1 MDEKSMKK
9 SFSGLGLRFLIGT
22 LIIYAV
28 QIAVAGVV
36 GMLKPEWLDNA
47 TITLILSVMPLYLI
61 GMPVFAAGGGI
72 GYLFKPTFGFLAGF
86 FVAVCL
92 MGVMKTGPLMKC
104 TAGLLADYLTGFFWY
119 LFMMYAVYQQPLGMI
134 AAFINCFTTII
145 PDYLLCLCACAIARR
160 LAPVVRH
167 G

>member
-61 GMPVFAAGGGI
+61 
-72 GYLFKPTFGFLAGF
+72 
-86 FVAVCL
+86 CL
-92 MGVMKTGPLMKC
+92 LYTSRCV
-104 TAGLLADYLTGFFWY
+104 
-119 LFMMYAVYQQPLGMI
+119 
-134 AAFINCFTTII
+134 
-145 PDYLLCLCACAIARR
+145 
-160 LAPVVRH
+160 
-167 G
+167 

>member
-47 TITLILSVMPLYLI
+47 TITLIRS
-61 GMPVFAAGGGI
+61 
-72 GYLFKPTFGFLAGF
+72 
-86 FVAVCL
+86 
-92 MGVMKTGPLMKC
+92 GVP
-104 TAGLLADYLTGFFWY
+104 W
-119 LFMMYAVYQQPLGMI
+119 
-134 AAFINCFTTII
+134 
-145 PDYLLCLCACAIARR
+145 
-160 LAPVVRH
+160 
-167 G
+167 